1 MNANAIIYAGWLL
14 AGLIFGAGGAW
25 AAFLRQ
31 RKDVNSL
38 GRGYRRDRWNF
49 MLAMMTMTDKRED
62 RELLAN
68 FLRDS

>member
-14 AGLIFGAGGAW
+14 AGLIFGAGVAW
-25 AAFLRQ
+25 AKFLRLH
-31 RKDVNSL
+31 RDLNGL

-49 MLAMMTMTDKRED
+49 MLAVMAMTEKRED